1 VTRRI
6 EEAMGTV
13 FSFDVRHD
21 ADDAV
26 ARAVAWLHHV
36 DEVFSTYRPDSAI
49 SRLARDE
56 IGLTG
61 CPPEV
66 AHVLALCTQTEHHTG
81 GYFTTCPGGRLDP
94 SGLVKGWAIEE
105 ASLLLTEAGAPR
117 HCVNGGGD
125 LQLGPDPAPWRIAIA
140 DPSRAGALRTVVTGH
155 ELAIATSGNAE
166 RGPHIL
172 DPHTGRPAGELL
184 SITLIGPRLTTV
196 DAFATAAYAMGDA
209 ARDWV
214 EACDDLEAFAV
225 TSGGHTWQTTGF
237 SAYTDL
243 AL

>member
-1 VTRRI
+1 MTRHVER
-6 EEAMGTV
+6 AMGTV

-36 DEVFSTYRPDSAI
+36 DAVFSTYRPGSAI
-49 SRLARDE
+49 SRLARGE
-56 IGLTG
+56 LGVRG

-66 AHVLALCTQTEHHTG
+66 ARVLALCAQAEQQTD
-81 GYFTTCPGGRLDP
+81 GYFTTYPGGRLDP
-94 SGLVKGWAIEE
+94 SGLVKGWAIEQ

-125 LQLGPDPAPWRIAIA
+125 IQLGPDPGPWRIGIA
-140 DPSRAGALRTVVTGH
+140 HPLRPAAVCTVVTGH
-155 ELAIATSGNAE
+155 DLAIATSGSAE

-172 DPHTGRPAGELL
+172 DPHTGLPATALL
-184 SITLIGPRLTTV
+184 SITLVGPRLTTV
-196 DAFATAAYAMGDA
+196 DACATAAFAMGEA

-214 EACDDLEAFAV
+214 EESPGLEAFAV
-225 TSGGHTWQTTGF
+225 TANGRTWQTSGF
-237 SAYTDL
+237 A
-243 AL
+243 ALTVRR

>member
-1 VTRRI
+1 MTRHV
-6 EEAMGTV
+6 EQAMGTV

-21 ADDAV
+21 ADEAV
-26 ARAVAWLHHV
+26 ARAIAWLHHV

-49 SRLARDE
+49 SRLARGE
-56 IGLTG
+56 VGLTG

-66 AHVLALCTQTEHHTG
+66 AHVLALCAQAEHHTG

-94 SGLVKGWAIEE
+94 SGLVKGWAVEE

-125 LQLGPDPAPWRIAIA
+125 IQLGPDPSPWRIAIA
-140 DPSRAGALRTVVTGH
+140 DPLRPDTLRTVVTGH
-155 ELAIATSGNAE
+155 GLAIATSGNAE

-172 DPHTGRPAGELL
+172 DPHTGRLAGELL

-196 DAFATAAYAMGDA
+196 DAFATAAYAMGDD
-209 ARDWV
+209 ARDWI
-214 EACDDLEAFAV
+214 EECEDLEAFAV
-225 TSGGHTWQTTGF
+225 TTGGHTWQTTGF
-237 SAYTDL
+237 AAYTDL

>member
-1 VTRRI
+1 MTRHV
-6 EEAMGTV
+6 EHAMGTV

-36 DEVFSTYRPDSAI
+36 DMVFSPYRPDSAI
-49 SRLARDE
+49 SLLDRGE
-56 IGLTG
+56 IDMSD

-66 AHVLALCTQTEHHTG
+66 AQVLALCAQTEHATN
-81 GYFTTCPGGRLDP
+81 GYFTTRHGGHLDP

-105 ASLLLTEAGAPR
+105 ASRMLSEAGASH

-125 LQLGPDPAPWRIAIA
+125 IQLGPGPSPWRIGIA
-140 DPSRAGALRTVVTGH
+140 HPARPGALCTVVSGYD
-155 ELAIATSGNAE
+155 LAIATSGSAE

-172 DPHTGRPAGELL
+172 DPHTGRAADALL
-184 SITLIGPRLTTV
+184 SITLVGPRLTAV
-196 DAFATAAYAMGDA
+196 DAFATAAFAMGDA

-214 EACDDLEAFAV
+214 EETDDLEAFAV
-225 TSGGHTWQTTGF
+225 TASGGTWRTSGF
-237 SAYTDL
+237 A
-243 AL
+243 AV